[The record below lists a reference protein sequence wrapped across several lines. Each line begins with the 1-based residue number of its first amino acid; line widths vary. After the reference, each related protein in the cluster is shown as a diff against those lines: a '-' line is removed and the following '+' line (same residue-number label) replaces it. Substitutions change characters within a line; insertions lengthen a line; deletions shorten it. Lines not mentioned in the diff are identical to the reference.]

1 MVQETPTK
9 LFHPLV
15 MLVDDSSIDNF
26 VNKKVMN
33 RYDFAGSV
41 NEFNKVH
48 DALNYLSEVESDTEA
63 EIPSILFL
71 DLEMP
76 IINGFEFL
84 DRFDQLSSKMRNNIS
99 IVILTS
105 SLNPADLERCS
116 KHKSVLTYIHKPLM
130 KNNLDDINAIL
141 LKKSAKL
148 VMF

>member
-1 MVQETPTK
+1 MFQETPK

-15 MLVDDSSIDNF
+15 MLVDDSTIDNF
-26 VNKKVMN
+26 VNKKVMG
-33 RYDFAGSV
+33 RYNFAGKV

-48 DALNYLSEVESDTEA
+48 DALNYLAEVESDTEA
-63 EIPSILFL
+63 DIPSILFL

-76 IINGFEFL
+76 QINGFEFL
-84 DRFDQLSSKMRNNIS
+84 DKFDRLSSKMQKNIS

-116 KHKSVLTYIHKPLM
+116 KHRSVLTYIHKPLM
-130 KNNLDDINAIL
+130 KHNLDEINSIL